1 LAATQVRHVFTSA
14 GDPAL
19 FTARLQER
27 HRGGERRRHV
37 AAEPPGKP
45 DDARPAD
52 RHGGAPASAD
62 PDAPVPVLGGVT
74 RLYFDGDM
82 DASVANTGQVS
93 SRISDLLPASEI
105 VRRTW
110 CEIEAALDA
119 ARARGDLR

>member
-1 LAATQVRHVFTSA
+1 M
-14 GDPAL
+14 
-19 FTARLQER
+19 
-27 HRGGERRRHV
+27 
-37 AAEPPGKP
+37 
-45 DDARPAD
+45 
-52 RHGGAPASAD
+52 
-62 PDAPVPVLGGVT
+62 PVLGGVT